1 MESLATVFQET
12 ATRAREAARAIA
24 RASAGQKNA
33 ALHAMADRIHG
44 ARAQL
49 KAANAEDLAAG
60 EARGLDAPMLDRLR
74 LDDAALDRMI
84 EGLRQIA
91 ALPDPVGSVRDL
103 SYRPSGIQVGRMRV
117 PLGVV
122 GIIFES
128 RPNVTVDAAAL
139 CFKSGNA
146 CVLRGGSEA
155 NASNRAL
162 AALLGEV
169 LEAQGLPAAV
179 ITLIESTDRA
189 MVDYMVAA
197 EGLIDVLIPRGGKG
211 LIERISKAARI
222 PVLKHLDG
230 NCHLYVDAGA
240 DHAMAE
246 ALVLN
251 SKTHRYGVCNALET
265 LLVHEAE
272 AGTFLPRVAASL
284 EAKGVA
290 LRGCPVVCAQV
301 PSATAATEDDWYE
314 EYLGPVLAIRVVP
327 NLDEAM
333 AHIARYGSA
342 HTDTIVTQ
350 DYARAQ
356 RFLAE
361 VDSASVMVNASTR
374 FADGFEF
381 GLGAEIGISTDKLHA
396 RGPVGLEGLTTEKF
410 IVYGSGQIRR

>member
-1 MESLATVFQET
+1 MDSLATVFQET
-12 ATRAREAARAIA
+12 VSRARAAARAIA
-24 RASAGQKNA
+24 RASSGQKNA
-33 ALHAMADRIHG
+33 ALHAMADRIDG
-44 ARAQL
+44 ARSLL

-74 LDDAALDRMI
+74 LDDPALDRMI

-91 ALPDPVGSVRDL
+91 ALPDPVGAVRDL

-189 MVDYMVAA
+189 MVDHMVTA

-240 DHAMAE
+240 DHAMAV

-272 AGTFLPRVAASL
+272 AEAFLPRVAASL

-290 LRGCPVVCAQV
+290 LRGCPAVCALV

-314 EYLGPVLAIRVVP
+314 EYLGPVLALRVVP
-327 NLDEAM
+327 NLDDAM